1 MQDKKSAREWFYS
14 QGKAEV
20 VGAQKCAAMDFYRL
34 EYTGQYICEVNIDSG
49 LEGDAVEIDQI
60 TDVHFNFVSIADEGD
75 REIQGT
81 KLCRRW
87 NAEGASVKSAIKA
100 MDAAQFADQTVIT
113 GDVLDFLSRGAMML
127 TKKHIIDRDPEVL
140 MTLGAHDYT
149 KQMQTRLPNELP
161 KEERLAQL
169 AEIWPHDMFY
179 HSKAVGKVL
188 AVCLDNSDGGFP
200 EVAVSRLASDIE
212 AARREGKI
220 ILAFMHEPIA
230 PKSGVGEVWT
240 VWPSDGNPESYDF
253 DTVGV
258 GADPNADEAT
268 RAVYALL
275 TENADVIRG
284 IFCGHMHSVFYTEVR
299 ASYTDKCVRHEALIP
314 QFCSHGN
321 SYHHHAGIVTRI
333 IVK

>member
-1 MQDKKSAREWFYS
+1 MPK
-14 QGKAEV
+14 
-20 VGAQKCAAMDFYRL
+20 
-34 EYTGQYICEVNIDSG
+34 
-49 LEGDAVEIDQI
+49 
-60 TDVHFNFVSIADEGD
+60 
-75 REIQGT
+75 
-81 KLCRRW
+81 
-87 NAEGASVKSAIKA
+87 
-100 MDAAQFADQTVIT
+100 
-113 GDVLDFLSRGAMML
+113 
-127 TKKHIIDRDPEVL
+127 IIDNLREALIKEAKYQVNKYGYAG
-140 MTLGAHDYT
+140 MTIRSVA
-149 KQMQTRLPNELP
+149 
-161 KEERLAQL
+161 KECG
-169 AEIWPHDMFY
+169 IGIGTIYNYFK
-179 HSKAVGKVL
+179 SKEDL
-188 AVCLDNSDGGFP
+188 
-200 EVAVSRLASDIE
+200 
-212 AARREGKI
+212 

-230 PKSGVGEVWT
+230 PKSGVGEVWA

-299 ASYTDKCVRHEALIP
+299 ASYTDKCGRHEALIP